1 MAGYEG
7 TIAALSTPEGIGGIA
22 VVRVSGPDAM
32 NIIKPCV
39 SRIPPEPLRATFT
52 SFIHPKD
59 KHFIDDVVVTY
70 FKSPRSY
77 TGEDLVEISCHGGR
91 IISGLILEVLY
102 ACGARP
108 ALPGEFSRRAFI
120 NGKMDLTQAE
130 AVADMIHAETEK
142 SLKAARVLLQ
152 GRLSQELEEIRH
164 LLLDAASLLEIGLDF
179 SDQDIETIEP
189 EDIRDRV
196 ERGLTHINDLM
207 TSYQTGRIL
216 HNGARIPIV
225 GKPNA
230 GKSSLLNA
238 ILKEERVITSDIP
251 GTTRDYIEER
261 INHSGYL
268 LRLYDTAGLRDTRD
282 FIELAG
288 LEKTKKL
295 MKDADLMLMI
305 TEFPDEV
312 PYIAG
317 FLETQEIPA
326 IIVLNKIDRLP
337 EEDIRRA
344 RSYTKTDLPVMAVSA
359 KKDIHITALMD
370 RILDLLKD
378 HYILNTETVMISH
391 LRHQNHL
398 KVAQK
403 ALLSARHALDEG
415 MSPEFVAMDI
425 REAMSALD
433 DITGKTTSPDVLN
446 HIFNRFCI
454 GK

>member
-7 TIAALSTPEGIGGIA
+7 TIAALSTPEGVGGIA
-22 VVRVSGPDAM
+22 VVRVSGPDALH
-32 NIIKPCV
+32 IIKPCV
-39 SRIPPEPLRATFT
+39 SRIPPKALRATFT
-52 SFIHPKD
+52 PFFNPED
-59 KHFIDDVVVTY
+59 GHFIDDVIVTF

-77 TGEDLVEISCHGGR
+77 TGEDLLEISCHGGR
-91 IISGLILEVLY
+91 IIPALILEVLY
-102 ACGARP
+102 ARGARP
-108 ALPGEFSRRAFI
+108 ALPGEFTRRAFI

-142 SLKAARVLLQ
+142 SLKSARVLLQ
-152 GRLSQELEEIRH
+152 GRLARELEEIRH

-179 SDQDIETIEP
+179 SDQDIETIDP
-189 EDIRDRV
+189 EDIRDRI
-196 ERGLTHINDLM
+196 ERGLTHISDLM
-207 TSYQTGRIL
+207 ASYQTGRIL
-216 HNGARIPIV
+216 HDGARIPIV

-305 TEFPDEV
+305 TEFPNEV
-312 PYIAG
+312 PALSA
-317 FLETQEIPA
+317 FLEGQEIPGL
-326 IIVLNKIDRLP
+326 IVLNKIDRLP
-337 EEDIRRA
+337 EEDVRTA
-344 RSYTKTDLPVMAVSA
+344 LSYTKPDRPVFAVSA
-359 KKDIHITALMD
+359 TKDIHISALMD
-370 RILDLLKD
+370 RILDLLQN
-378 HYILNTETVMISH
+378 HYVLNTESVMISH

-398 KVAQK
+398 NAAKK
-403 ALLSARHALDEG
+403 ALLSARQALDEG
-415 MSPEFVAMDI
+415 MSPEFIALDI
-425 REAMSALD
+425 REGMGALD
-433 DITGKTTSPDVLN
+433 DITGKTTSPEVLN